1 MTHATTLKPISLF
14 KATLWFAGF
23 ALLFVIAIHLFLP
36 ILEAT
41 TLTNFEA
48 FAVATI
54 APLAIML
61 ALAIALYFQDGHPAT
76 LAAFKERYRLQR
88 ITWRD
93 FAWTLAILVVGGLGY
108 GAVAQFINTPL
119 IESGLIP
126 LPNNIPPLIN
136 PLVPMTPAIMEASI
150 EAPLVGNWGIIVLYA
165 LMLFFN
171 IAGEELFW
179 RGYLLPR
186 QEAQHG
192 RSAWIWHGLLW
203 AFFHIF
209 KWWDVLPLIPIC
221 LSIAYVSQRTKST
234 WPALIAHSIFNG
246 MGLIGVLLWVMG

>member
-1 MTHATTLKPISLF
+1 MTLKPISLF
-14 KATLWFAGF
+14 NAILWFAGF
-23 ALLFVIAIHLFLP
+23 ALLFLLGIHVVLP
-36 ILEAT
+36 ALDAT
-41 TLTNFEA
+41 SLTNFEA
-48 FAVATI
+48 FAVVTTV
-54 APLAIML
+54 PLAIML
-61 ALAIALYFQDGHPAT
+61 ALAIALYVHDGHHPT
-76 LAAFKERYRLQR
+76 LAAFRARYRLQR

-93 FAWTLAILVVGGLGY
+93 LGWTLVILIVGALGY
-108 GAVAQFINTPL
+108 GAIAQLVNTPL

-126 LPNNIPPLIN
+126 LPSDIPPLIN
-136 PLVPMTPAIMEASI
+136 PLVPMTPEIMEASI
-150 EAPLVGNWGIIVLYA
+150 EGPLAGNWGIIVLYA

-192 RSAWIWHGLLW
+192 RFAWVWHGVLW
-203 AFFHIF
+203 AFFHLF

-234 WPALIAHSIFNG
+234 WPAIIAHSIFNG
-246 MGLIGVLLWVMG
+246 MGLVGMIVWVLG